1 MGYFLSS
8 SAQLFNKMLLG
19 WLFSL
24 AELKQLR
31 NKYEAR
37 INYYAIGDEVCIEY
51 RMFSQGVY
59 TNKEY
64 SFYIPKA
71 DYNTITPEDTIDNF
85 TIKLRYYSYC
95 YDFNIARKPLGEHF
109 LETL

>member
-1 MGYFLSS
+1 MGYVLPS
-8 SAQLFNKMLLG
+8 SAQFVNKMLLD

-31 NKYEAR
+31 NKYEVR
-37 INYYAIGDEVCIEY
+37 TFTYGFEKEVCVEY
-51 RMFSQGVY
+51 RMFSNGIY

-64 SFYIPKA
+64 DFYFLREEFK
-71 DYNTITPEDTIDNF
+71 TITAEDTIDDF
-85 TIKLRYYSYC
+85 TIKLRYITNGKT
-95 YDFNIARKPLGEHF
+95 FNIARKPLGEHF